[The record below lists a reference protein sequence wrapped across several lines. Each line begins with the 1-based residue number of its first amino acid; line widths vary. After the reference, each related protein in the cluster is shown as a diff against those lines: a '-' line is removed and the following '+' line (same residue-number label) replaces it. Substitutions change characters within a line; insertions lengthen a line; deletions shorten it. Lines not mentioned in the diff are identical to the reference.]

1 MAAGFELPGDRAGE
15 DGEPVAELRS
25 ALLPR
30 PLLHLAAFLHAYGWR
45 LATVAAALLSALVGA
60 TVALLIFGVGAIHA
74 SEALRAAL
82 ITGLVTGALTAL
94 PVGALLH
101 IVDELSRARAR
112 LEEEIR
118 RREIAER
125 RLRQLA
131 GTDELTGLCNRRAF
145 FDRARELVALARRY
159 EQPIAILTIDID
171 RFKEINDALG
181 HAEGDRALQ
190 RLATILRRNLRATD
204 IPARFGGDEFVV
216 IMPHTRLDA
225 ALLVAERIRREVAA
239 GDGSAASGTS
249 VSIGA
254 AAAAG
259 RQADLDS
266 LLARSDRA
274 LYAAKRMGR
283 NRVCAEPPGP
293 TAGGDRPRPSS

>member
-1 MAAGFELPGDRAGE
+1 MAAGFELPGDRTEEGA
-15 DGEPVAELRS
+15 EPVAELRS
-25 ALLPR
+25 PLLPR

-45 LATVAAALLSALVGA
+45 TATVAAALLSALVGA
-60 TVALLIFGVGAIHA
+60 SVALLVFGVGAVHA
-74 SEALRAAL
+74 GEALRAAL
-82 ITGLVTGALTAL
+82 ISGLVTGALTAV

-101 IVDELSRARAR
+101 IIDELSRARAR

-159 EQPIAILTIDID
+159 EQPIALLTIDID
-171 RFKEINDALG
+171 RFKQINDELG

-204 IPARFGGDEFVV
+204 VPARFGGDEFVV
-216 IMPHTRLDA
+216 IMPQTRLEA
-225 ALLVAERIRREVAA
+225 ALVVAERIRREVAA
-239 GDGSAASGTS
+239 SDGPVALS

-254 AAAAG
+254 TAASGAE
-259 RQADLDS
+259 ADLDL

-283 NRVCAEPPGP
+283 NRVCAEPAAPDPDGDGP
-293 TAGGDRPRPSS
+293 PPTS